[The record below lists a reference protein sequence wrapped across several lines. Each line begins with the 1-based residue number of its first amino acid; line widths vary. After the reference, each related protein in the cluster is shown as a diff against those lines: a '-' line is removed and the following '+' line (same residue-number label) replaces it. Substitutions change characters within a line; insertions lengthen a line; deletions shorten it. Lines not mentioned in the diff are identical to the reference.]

1 MTFEL
6 ILSIILGFSLAA
18 SAGFRVFVPLLI
30 LSLATHFGW
39 FPVNDT
45 WNWVGSFPA
54 LILLGVATL
63 FEVGAYFIPWV
74 DNALDTISIPLAGIA
89 GTLLMVATMG
99 DMDPTFT
106 WALAIIAGGGAA
118 AAISGTTSATRL
130 GSTATTGGIANPAI
144 SATETVAATTVSVAS
159 IFSPILALILLLVVV
174 GFIWKVVRK
183 FKRKPKSDVSGYAK

>member
-130 GSTATTGGIANPAI
+130 GSTATTGGIANPVI